1 MLIFHHLLLVNLNYL
16 ILDCF
21 RIKKHE
27 THFNLDEA
35 LFVHDMLK
43 PKKTILTNLHQD
55 LDYNFLLK
63 KLPKNILPAYDGLS
77 INL

>member
-1 MLIFHHLLLVNLNYL
+1 MKKLKNLNYL

-27 THFNLDEA
+27 THFNLEEA
-35 LFVHDMLK
+35 LFIHKRLK

-55 LDYNFLLK
+55 LDYGLLQK
-63 KLPKNILPAYDGLS
+63 RLPKNIMPAYDGMEFE
-77 INL
+77 I